1 MAKQEVSYIIYK
13 FSHTIAINPKYPH
26 FTKVLLYWLN
36 SWLFHSQ
43 NSYVYFRDSILSR
56 HTYGWSSWHPYKTS
70 E

>member
-1 MAKQEVSYIIYK
+1 MAKQEISYIIYK
-13 FSHTIAINPKYPH
+13 FSHTIAILNILILH
-26 FTKVLLYWLN
+26 LLYWLN

-56 HTYGWSSWHPYKTS
+56 HTHGWLSWHPCKTS